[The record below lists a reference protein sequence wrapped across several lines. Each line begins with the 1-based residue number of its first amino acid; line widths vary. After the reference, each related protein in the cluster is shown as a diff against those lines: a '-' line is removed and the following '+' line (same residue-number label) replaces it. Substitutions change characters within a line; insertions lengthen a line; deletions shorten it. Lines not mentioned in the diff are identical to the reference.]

1 MLYLIIPF
9 KLETA
14 ANRQINNCRCFP
26 DRLPLHL
33 PHRPPLISGSLGNH
47 ADDDMKTETIFFY
60 IVLRA
65 KQLCPC
71 ITLFGTYPWHPLHD
85 YDVKPPECDVLWRT
99 GAYHD
104 KFSSLFLNLD
114 KVLKNQTPG
123 VIAFI
128 WQIESVEIDAIKFE
142 RTQIHFLG
150 DVSMPSPSS

>member
-1 MLYLIIPF
+1 MIPF

-14 ANRQINNCRCFP
+14 AKTAKLTTVVAFRTGAASLAPPTTVNIRELRQSRRRRHENWNN
-26 DRLPLHL
+26 
-33 PHRPPLISGSLGNH
+33 
-47 ADDDMKTETIFFY
+47 FFY

-71 ITLFGTYPWHPLHD
+71 ITLFSTYPWHPLHD
-85 YDVKPPECDVLWRT
+85 YDVKPLECDVSWRT
-99 GAYHD
+99 GACHD
-104 KFSSLFLNLD
+104 EFSSLFLNLD

-128 WQIESVEIDAIKFE
+128 WQIESVQIDAIKFE

-150 DVSMPSPSS
+150 DVSMLSPSS